1 MTTLPREVLRW
12 IQSLD
17 LAYSVKNVK
26 RDFSNGFLVAEIFSR
41 YYAKDVHMHSYD
53 NGTSLSAKRD
63 NWNQLQKFFR
73 KIGVP
78 EVITQDEAG
87 QIIRCED
94 GAAVVAVTRVYETLT
109 QRKVQG
115 TVKKPTVGRP
125 AGYAK
130 ETGSWKVKETLRKS
144 DLAEDSDLNLVSRVS
159 KEAADEHSRSIHE
172 GRSIDPDKFASM
184 SIAASTSQNA
194 PRPVGDETL
203 TNVPQVRVKEIQVK
217 QLDRNVTHLRASK
230 QMHAAA
236 GASSQGGNSPTHRNP
251 RSVTPSGSGGNDEA
265 SQLSD
270 HQSVG
275 GGGSL
280 GGVAAVGPGMM
291 LPENAVSLLNS
302 CISRVM
308 GPQNVGVWNGS
319 MDPLQ
324 NFMNILEL
332 VKGSQGALAAGTTE
346 EAINGVLSE
355 LMMSS
360 QQLADACVVT
370 PKQFWKVSD
379 LFTAAVSAFQYN
391 SYCYASA
398 IEGFESLGRWIFQ
411 RDAKSSLSLFCDF
424 ALFKLSRTLNE
435 HPYKRLGILRVL
447 YAFSPHDTLSHVQ
460 CIKRLQAIVPDLRV
474 FICCLTILATLE
486 TDLDMSLLDLYQYYA
501 TIGLGLPSPR
511 LRAGAAA
518 VMASLYPLAGGMIS
532 PMLPQLQA
540 LGNTESWWEMH
551 AHLLSLSAS
560 ILNAFLPE
568 GEVDP
573 ATEDGDEGGRDRSA
587 DEECALAMLDG
598 IFTVNSSKTVRQ
610 WGLVT
615 LAGSIKYSDSV
626 ARNYIDVLQSMDSD
640 SRKFLLELTEDIVDE
655 VRAITLPSSTGVDFV
670 LEPISSRMSALSA
683 VRAVESKIIAEKL
696 ERLDEG
702 LMQILLACVKS
713 AAQSGSILS
722 VHQEGS
728 NGSDV
733 FETSLNGPWLEI
745 FTSMKDFILVG
756 LCDPMCAKEAGGI
769 LLEYTLKSSLQESVI
784 TDNKFHSTLR
794 LLYPADGSGDRDCQ
808 DALAAFFENLYYAGD
823 FYAGAVT
830 NAIELFAKNYASN
843 YEVSNLQALMKD
855 FLSRNN

>member
-1 MTTLPREVLRW
+1 
-12 IQSLD
+12 
-17 LAYSVKNVK
+17 
-26 RDFSNGFLVAEIFSR
+26 
-41 YYAKDVHMHSYD
+41 MHSYD

-73 KIGVP
+73 KLGIG
-78 EVITQDEAG
+78 EVITDEEVG

-94 GAAVVAVTRVYETLT
+94 GAAVVAMTRVYETLT
-109 QRKVQG
+109 QRKLQ
-115 TVKKPTVGRP
+115 TAVKKPTVGRQ

-144 DLAEDSDLNLVSRVS
+144 DLGEDSDLNAVSKIS

-172 GRSIDPDKFASM
+172 GRSLDHDKFASV
-184 SIAASTSQNA
+184 SIAASTSQMP
-194 PRPVGDETL
+194 PRPVGEDTL

-230 QMHAAA
+230 QMH
-236 GASSQGGNSPTHRNP
+236 GGGGGGVSPSHRNTRP
-251 RSVTPSGSGGNDEA
+251 ITPSGAGGNEEA
-265 SQLSD
+265 SQVSD
-270 HQSVG
+270 HQSL

-308 GPQNVGVWNGS
+308 GTQNVGVWNNS
-319 MDPLQ
+319 VDPLQ
-324 NFMNILEL
+324 NFMTVLEL
-332 VKGSQGALAAGTTE
+332 MKGSQGVSAAETTE
-346 EAINGVLSE
+346 SVVTAALGEVR
-355 LMMSS
+355 MST

-379 LFTAAVSAFQYN
+379 LFTSAISACQYN
-391 SYCYASA
+391 SQSYASA

-411 RDAKSSLSLFCDF
+411 RDPKSSLGLFCDF
-424 ALFKLSRTLNE
+424 ALFKLARTLNE
-435 HPYKRLGILRVL
+435 HPYKRLGVLRVL

-540 LGNTESWWEMH
+540 LGQSESWWEMH

-560 ILNAFLPE
+560 ILNACLPE
-568 GEVDP
+568 SIDVDP
-573 ATEDGDEGGRDRSA
+573 ATEEGDATRDRSA
-587 DEECALAMLDG
+587 DEECALAMLND
-598 IFTVNSSKTVRQ
+598 IFNVGASQTVRQ
-610 WGLVT
+610 WGLVV
-615 LAGSIKYSDSV
+615 LAGSIRYSDVVS
-626 ARNYIDVLQSMDSD
+626 RKYIDVLQSLDSS
-640 SRKFLLELTEDIVDE
+640 SRKFLLELGEERSEE
-655 VRAITLPSSTGVDFV
+655 VRAISLPSSTGVDFV
-670 LEPISSRMSALSA
+670 LEPIASRMSPLCA
-683 VRAVESKIIAEKL
+683 VRALESKVIAEKL
-696 ERLDEG
+696 ERFDEG

-713 AAQSGSILS
+713 GAQSGSIHS
-722 VHQEGS
+722 VHQQGS

-733 FETSLNGPWLEI
+733 FETSLNGPWIDI
-745 FTSMKDFILVG
+745 FISMKDFILVG
-756 LCDPMCAKEAGGI
+756 MCDAKCAREASAI
-769 LLEYTLKSSLQESVI
+769 LVEYILKSSMQETII
-784 TDNKFHSTLR
+784 TDNKFLSTMR
-794 LLYPADGSGDRDCQ
+794 LLYPTDGSGDAECQ
-808 DALAAFFENLYYAGD
+808 DALATFFEDLYYAGD
-823 FYAGAVT
+823 FYAAAVINT
-830 NAIELFAKNYASN
+830 IEVFAKNFASN
-843 YEVSNLQALMKD
+843 YEVSNLQSLMKN
-855 FLSRNN
+855 FLSRNQK